1 MQSINKT
8 AHQFHKS
15 LKIGKDAE
23 TLWLNLMTTKH
34 PEYKIKQTD
43 GRNHDFIIESPFGS
57 FTVELKSDS
66 YDMEKT
72 ANVFMER
79 YSNWDKRSPG
89 GPWQAASKGIDLYT
103 YWFVQNKI
111 MLTFPVNKLIL
122 ALEAMQLDE
131 RKLIPIVNR
140 GFITKGYKIE
150 RVQLI
155 DIMTICDLNTVEG
168 VQNAPA

>member
-1 MQSINKT
+1 MQTTNKQ

-23 TLWLNLMTTKH
+23 TLWLSLMAEKH
-34 PEYKIKQTD
+34 PEYRIVQTD
-43 GRNHDFIIESPFGS
+43 GRNHDFTIESPFGP

-89 GPWQAASKGIDLYT
+89 GPWQAAAKGIDLYT
-103 YWFVQNKI
+103 YWFVKNKI
-111 MLTFPVNKLIL
+111 MLTFSVNKLIL

-150 RVQLI
+150 RAQLA
-155 DIMTICDLNTVEG
+155 DIMTICDLNKTG
-168 VQNAPA
+168 GA